1 MTNEMLSVNGLKYIF
16 DIIEKSRVD
25 DYVEYGY
32 NTLILIARQNE
43 MISFM
48 LSFNVNNII
57 LDNMKND
64 YNFIIYVL
72 TLFRTLLNSNDYL
85 KSQKSFVEFRRL
97 FDLLAAED
105 DEEMI
110 DLVLECLLALI
121 DKNSFFTKSINKIS
135 SISVLSQLLRSNQEN
150 YAILKKAGK
159 IYVCLISDLETEH
172 IGKYYKQELPKIL
185 EIIGRKRFNE
195 NRFNR
200 AIRIVNKI
208 VPLIVDYGEFDEKV
222 ILSLFDLFENYEQ
235 IEI

>member
-25 DYVEYGY
+25 DYVEYGF

-48 LSFNVNNII
+48 LSFNLNNII
-57 LDNMKND
+57 LDNLKNE

-97 FDLLAAED
+97 FDLLASED
-105 DEEMI
+105 DEEMV
-110 DLVLECLLALI
+110 DLVLECILALI
-121 DKNSFFTKSINKIS
+121 DKNSFFTKSINKLA

-159 IYVCLISDLETEH
+159 IYVALIGDLETEH
-172 IGKYYKQELPKIL
+172 ITKYYKQELPKIL

-200 AIRIVNKI
+200 VIRIVNKM
-208 VPLIVDYGEFDEKV
+208 VPLIVEYPELDERV
-222 ILSLFDLFENYEQ
+222 ILSLFDLFENY
-235 IEI
+235 

>member
-25 DYVEYGY
+25 DYVEYGF

-48 LSFNVNNII
+48 LSFNLNNII
-57 LDNMKND
+57 LDNLKNE

-97 FDLLAAED
+97 FDLLASED

-110 DLVLECLLALI
+110 DLVLECILALI
-121 DKNSFFTKSINKIS
+121 DKNSFFTKSINKLA

-159 IYVCLISDLETEH
+159 IYVALIGDLETEH
-172 IGKYYKQELPKIL
+172 ITKYYKQELPKIL

-200 AIRIVNKI
+200 VIRIVNKM
-208 VPLIVDYGEFDEKV
+208 VPLIVEYPELDERV
-222 ILSLFDLFENYEQ
+222 ILSLFDLFENY
-235 IEI
+235 

>member
-1 MTNEMLSVNGLKYIF
+1 MLSVNGLKYIF

-25 DYVEYGY
+25 DYVEYGF

-48 LSFNVNNII
+48 LSFNLNNII
-57 LDNMKND
+57 LDNLKNE

-97 FDLLAAED
+97 FDLLASED
-105 DEEMI
+105 DEEMV
-110 DLVLECLLALI
+110 DLVLECILALI
-121 DKNSFFTKSINKIS
+121 DKNSFFTKSINKLA

-159 IYVCLISDLETEH
+159 IYVALIGDLETEH
-172 IGKYYKQELPKIL
+172 ITKYYKQELPKIL

-200 AIRIVNKI
+200 VIRIVNKM
-208 VPLIVDYGEFDEKV
+208 VPLIVEYPELDERV
-222 ILSLFDLFENYEQ
+222 ILSLFDLFENY
-235 IEI
+235 

>member
-1 MTNEMLSVNGLKYIF
+1 MLSVNGLKYIF

-25 DYVEYGY
+25 DYVEYGF

-48 LSFNVNNII
+48 LSFNLNNII
-57 LDNMKND
+57 LDNLKNE

-97 FDLLAAED
+97 FDLLASED

-110 DLVLECLLALI
+110 DLVLECILALI
-121 DKNSFFTKSINKIS
+121 DKNSFFTKSINKLA

-159 IYVCLISDLETEH
+159 IYVALIGDLETEH
-172 IGKYYKQELPKIL
+172 ITKYYKQELPKIL

-200 AIRIVNKI
+200 VIRIVNKM
-208 VPLIVDYGEFDEKV
+208 VPLIVEYPELDERV
-222 ILSLFDLFENYEQ
+222 ILSLFDLFENY
-235 IEI
+235 

>member
-48 LSFNVNNII
+48 LSFNLNNII
-57 LDNMKND
+57 LDNLKNE

-97 FDLLAAED
+97 FDLLASED

-121 DKNSFFTKSINKIS
+121 DKNSFFTKSINKLA

-159 IYVCLISDLETEH
+159 IYVALIGDLETEH
-172 IGKYYKQELPKIL
+172 ITKYYKQELPKIL

-200 AIRIVNKI
+200 VIRIVNKM
-208 VPLIVDYGEFDEKV
+208 VPLIVEYPELDERV
-222 ILSLFDLFENYEQ
+222 ILSLFDLFENY
-235 IEI
+235 